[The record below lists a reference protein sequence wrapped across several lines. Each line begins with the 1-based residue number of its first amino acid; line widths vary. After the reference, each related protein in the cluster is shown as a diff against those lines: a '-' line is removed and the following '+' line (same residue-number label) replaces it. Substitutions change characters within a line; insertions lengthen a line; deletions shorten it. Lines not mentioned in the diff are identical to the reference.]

1 MFATAGLLAILFA
14 FPAIPAHAAPV
25 TVTVTI
31 NVTVAETGAPSFTWT
46 ITGCSASPSSGTSG
60 TSQTVTMD
68 SSCTYVIG
76 AGSSTGNGTLRDR
89 LTGSYFT
96 SLSETSC
103 SSGTCPTVSI
113 TAHVEEF
120 LVVSANCNG
129 PVYSV
134 QSPTSDSWFNY
145 GTALAVSCSGVWGRS
160 GGTGTRASSWN
171 WDGGANYL
179 IATTGYFASSS
190 QTLKSH
196 HSFNVNT
203 VTQYQLTLDDG
214 ARLAAETL
222 TSPTITSDS
231 YWYDSGTAV
240 TYEGYGVFARANGF
254 GNRSASW
261 YLDSGTPATLSTS
274 GSFSVSIMMSS
285 PHSVHVTVKPQ
296 WQVSLDSVSGRYL
309 KSITPPTITN
319 DKYWYD
325 AGTAVTVVLNGTG
338 ARLAGV
344 GSRLVSYALNGGA
357 SIPESTTGTVV
368 VLSSVPMYEKEFIT
382 ATSTTQYQLVLDSGA
397 VRATASMTPPSI
409 AGDNY
414 WYDSGTQVTYTGT
427 GVFARASGTGLRMAS
442 WWLDSGSPTPTLTT
456 GTFSA
461 TVLMVGAHS
470 LHTATVT
477 QYEVGFV
484 GTYGVSSAT
493 APTIGGDDYWYDAGT
508 VVSVSLQG
516 EFGRVAGTGLRMV
529 SFSVN
534 NGASVPT
541 STAGSV
547 SVLASVALT
556 SPQTISVQ
564 SVEQYQVSFDQ
575 PLATALDSITSPTVA
590 GDNYWYDSGS
600 RVTLVVH
607 GVWGRSPTEGFRL
620 SSYSVNGA
628 SEIPVASSGTVTIL
642 DLAAMSG
649 PVAIASNATV
659 QFLLTVAGGSGST
672 YSVPPPI
679 AGDTGWYDSG
689 MSVRVFT
696 SGTYDSS
703 GGVRQRISG
712 WSVDGG
718 QNNPVGTT
726 SVVATSAIIMDSA
739 HSVSFSSVTQYL
751 VTISVKDN
759 SGADALTPDS
769 VTLNVNGGSQS
780 ATTSAW
786 ADSGASLQVTS
797 IMWRGVD
804 VAPTPPTN
812 YIVSSPLTVTVNARV
827 YDATITVK
835 DPLGLPIGGAD
846 CTITLANGTTIHT
859 STGGDGTVTLHMIP
873 LGSYQG
879 TASAFGMS
887 SALSG
892 NSAVQAGVVA
902 NLPISWAMILVL
914 VIIALAIVLGAI
926 FFLRRNRKPSYMY
939 RG

>member
-1 MFATAGLLAILFA
+1 MLATAGLLVILFA
-14 FPAIPAHAAPV
+14 FPAIPAHAASV
-25 TVTVTI
+25 SVAV
-31 NVTVAETGAPSFTWT
+31 NVTVAEAGAPSFAWT
-46 ITGCSASPSSGTSG
+46 ITGCAASPSSGTSG
-60 TSQTVTMD
+60 TSQTVTID
-68 SSCTYVIG
+68 SSCTYVIS

-89 LTGSYFT
+89 LSGSYFT

-113 TAHVEEF
+113 TAHVQE
-120 LVVSANCNG
+120 LLAVGASCNG

-134 QSPTSDSWFNY
+134 QSPTSDTWFNY
-145 GTALAVSCSGVWGRS
+145 GTALTVSCTGVWGRS
-160 GGTGTRASSWN
+160 GGTGNRANSWN
-171 WDGGANYL
+171 WDGGVDYL
-179 IATTGYFASSS
+179 VATTGYFASSS

-196 HSFNVNT
+196 HAFNVNK

-214 ARLAAETL
+214 AKLAAETL
-222 TSPTITSDS
+222 TNPTITSDS

-240 TYEGYGVFARANGF
+240 TYQGYGVFARANGF

-274 GSFSVSIMMSS
+274 GSFSVSTTMAS
-285 PHSVHVTVKPQ
+285 PHTVHVTVKPQ
-296 WQVSLDSVSGRYL
+296 WQVSLDSVSAKYL

-338 ARLAGV
+338 ARSAGV

-357 SIPESTTGTVV
+357 SIPQSTTGTVAI
-368 VLSSVPMYEKEFIT
+368 LSSVPMYGKEFIT
-382 ATSTTQYQLVLDSGA
+382 AISTTQYQFVLDSGA
-397 VRATASMTPPSI
+397 ARGIVAITPPSV

-427 GVFARASGTGLRMAS
+427 GVFARASGTGVRMAS
-442 WWLDSGSPTPTLTT
+442 WWLDSGSPTLIQTT

-461 TVLMVGAHS
+461 TVPMVGAHS
-470 LHTATVT
+470 LHTTTVT
-477 QYEVGFV
+477 QYEVGFA

-493 APTIGGDDYWYDAGT
+493 NPTIGGDDYWYDAGT

-534 NGASVPT
+534 NGGSIPT

-547 SVLASVALT
+547 SVLASLTLT
-556 SPQTISVQ
+556 SPQTISVHT
-564 SVEQYQVSFDQ
+564 VDQYQVSFDQ
-575 PLATALDSITSPTVA
+575 PLTTALDSVTPPTVS
-590 GDNYWYDSGS
+590 GDNYWYDSGAH
-600 RVTLVVH
+600 VALVIH
-607 GVWGRSPTEGFRL
+607 GVWGRNTAEGFRL
-620 SSYSVNGA
+620 SSYSINGA

-659 QFLLTVAGGSGST
+659 QFLLSVGGGSGST
-672 YSVPPPI
+672 YSVLSPI
-679 AGDTGWYDSG
+679 VGDTGWYDSG
-689 MSVRVFT
+689 TTVRVST
-696 SGTYDSS
+696 NGTYDSS
-703 GGVRQRISG
+703 AGVRQRISG
-712 WSVDGG
+712 WSIDGG
-718 QNNPVGTT
+718 QSNQVGTT
-726 SVVATSAIIMDSA
+726 SVVTTSAIVMDSA

-751 VTISVKDN
+751 VTISVKD
-759 SGADALTPDS
+759 SAGANTLSPDS
-769 VTLNVNGGSQS
+769 ITLNVNGGNQMAKS
-780 ATTSAW
+780 SAW

-804 VAPTPPTN
+804 VAPTPPA
-812 YIVSSPLTVTVNARV
+812 YYVVSSPLTVTINSRV

-835 DPLGLPIGGAD
+835 DPIGLPIGGAD

-859 STGGDGTVTLHMIP
+859 STGGDGSVTLRMIP
-873 LGSYQG
+873 LGTYQG
-879 TASAFGMS
+879 TASAFGIS
-887 SALSG
+887 SPLSG
-892 NSAVQAGVVA
+892 NAAVQETVVA
-902 NLPISWAMILVL
+902 NLPISWAM
-914 VIIALAIVLGAI
+914 VIAFIVVALAIVLGVV
-926 FFLRRNRKPSYMY
+926 FLLRRHRKPSYTY